1 MRVEPAVPAEALA
14 KIRAALAPA
23 GAEAVDAP
31 ILQPLNLLLDLV
43 GEAMRA
49 RLFVVQAEGE
59 AESCL
64 RPDFTVA
71 VARRHLERGAA
82 EGRYGY
88 EGPAFRAA
96 PDSDAAEEFLQL
108 GLELFA
114 PPDDETDGGSPVVAD
129 AEIASLAWRAAAA
142 GGRDD
147 LTLWLG
153 DVGLFAA
160 FIQSLGLP
168 EALAARLQRVAGRP
182 RLLAAELARV
192 GEAPA
197 ASGGGQ
203 LAALL
208 SGLPEPQ
215 AAAMLEEIW
224 ALAGIEPVGGRGPA
238 EIAARIVRRAAAA
251 EAPALTEAQAEAIRA
266 FMAISESPGTGLEK
280 VRALGQGVG
289 GGKAKALEAA
299 LNDWDARLSALG
311 DIPPGRMRFAPA
323 LGHAFDYYDGLTFE
337 VRSEAL
343 GAARPV
349 ASGGRYDGLLARL
362 GGGSAA
368 PNPRGRAVGLVVRPW
383 RAFAG
388 GEA

>member
-1 MRVEPAVPAEALA
+1 
-14 KIRAALAPA
+14 
-23 GAEAVDAP
+23 
-31 ILQPLNLLLDLV
+31 
-43 GEAMRA
+43 MRA

-71 VARRHLERGAA
+71 VARQHIARGAA
-82 EGRYGY
+82 SGRYGY
-88 EGPAFRAA
+88 EGSAFRAA

-114 PPDDETDGGSPVVAD
+114 PADGSPVAAD
-129 AEIASLAWRAAAA
+129 AEIASLAWRAATA

-168 EALAARLQRVAGRP
+168 PALAARLQRVAGRP
-182 RLLAAELARV
+182 RLLAAELARA

-197 ASGGGQ
+197 ASGGQ

-208 SGLPEPQ
+208 SGLSEAQ

-238 EIAARIVRRAAAA
+238 EIAARIVRRVAAAG
-251 EAPALTEAQAEAIRA
+251 APALTEAQAEAIRA
-266 FMAISESPGTGLEK
+266 FMAISEAPVAGLEK

-289 GGKAKALEAA
+289 GGRAKALEAA
-299 LNDWDARLSALG
+299 LSDWDARLAALG

-343 GAARPV
+343 GADRPV

-362 GGGSAA
+362 GGGSAS
-368 PNPRGRAVGLVVRPW
+368 GRAVGLVVRPW